1 MKVKLRFTFFLITF
15 LFLTI
20 IGRLFYWQIIKGED
34 LSALGR
40 SQYGGFIRVLPQRGE
55 IKTSDNFPIAANKVS
70 FLVFANPKA
79 IENKENTSK
88 ILADSL
94 DLQVSSVSALL
105 SQNLLWV
112 PVKQKVD
119 IGKKEDLEKINI
131 KGIGF
136 EKQPGRFYPEAS
148 MAAHLLGFVGKDEL
162 GEDKGYFG
170 IEGYYDRQLKGK
182 TGITMS
188 VQDALGRPILSKMN
202 DNLREID
209 GRNLILNI
217 ERPIQFLAEKRLKEG
232 IKRYEAS
239 GGAVLIMEPKTGNI
253 VAMAS
258 FPSFDPSSYGQFS
271 SENFK
276 SPLISNLYEPGS
288 TFKALVMASALD
300 ADIVKP
306 QTKCPVC
313 GGPFSMG
320 GYTIKTWNDKY
331 YKDTSMIEII
341 QHSDNVGMVYV
352 ARSLGLKNL
361 LSYLRKFGIGDL
373 TGIDLQGEVSAD
385 LKPEKQWYPL
395 DLATAGFG
403 QGISVTPIQ
412 LLTAFASIA
421 NGGKRMEPHV
431 VSKIQT
437 SQGEIIDISPKVV
450 DKPISEKTARIMTEI
465 LVNAVNKGES
475 QWVRVKGYRIAGKT
489 GTAQIPI
496 AGHYDP
502 NKTITSF
509 IGFGPADDPKFVM
522 LVVIDRPTTSIY
534 GSETAAPVFFSIAK
548 DIINYYGIP
557 PTE

>member
-1 MKVKLRFTFFLITF
+1 MKVKLRFTFFLLTF
-15 LFLTI
+15 LFLAI
-20 IGRLFYWQIIKGED
+20 IFRLFYWQVIKGEE

-55 IKTSDNFPIAANKVS
+55 IKTSDNFPIAANKIS
-70 FLVFANPKA
+70 FLVFANPKE
-79 IENKENTSK
+79 IKNREDTSR
-88 ILADSL
+88 ILADKL
-94 DLQVSSVSALL
+94 DLQISSVSALL

-112 PVKQKVD
+112 PIKAGVNMED
-119 IGKKEDLEKINI
+119 KEILEKMNI

-136 EKQPGRFYPEAS
+136 EKQPLRFYPEAS
-148 MAAHLLGFVGKDEL
+148 MAAQLVGFVGKDEL

-170 IEGYYDRQLKGK
+170 LEGYYDRQLKGK
-182 TGITMS
+182 TGIAVS

-217 ERPIQFLAEKRLKEG
+217 ERPVQFLAEKRLKEG
-232 IKRYEAS
+232 IKRYEAL

-253 VAMAS
+253 LAMAS
-258 FPSFDPSSYGQFS
+258 FPSFDPKNY
-271 SENFK
+271 SEFPPDTFK
-276 SPLISNLYEPGS
+276 NPLISNLYEPGS
-288 TFKALVMASALD
+288 TFKALIMASALD
-300 ADIVKP
+300 ANLVKP
-306 QTKCPVC
+306 QTKCPIC
-313 GGPFSMG
+313 GGVFSMG

-331 YKDTSMIEII
+331 YKDTNMIEII

-352 ARSLGLKNL
+352 VRTLGLKNL
-361 LSYLRKFGIGDL
+361 LSYLRKFGIGEL

-385 LKPEKQWYPL
+385 LKPQNQWYPL

-403 QGISVTPIQ
+403 QGISVTPIE
-412 LLTAFASIA
+412 LLTAFAALA

-437 SQGEIIDISPKVV
+437 PQGGMIDISPKVI
-450 DKPISEKTARIMTEI
+450 DKPISEKTAKIMTEI
-465 LVNAVNKGES
+465 LVNAVNKGEA
-475 QWVRVKGYRIAGKT
+475 QFARLKGYRIAGKT

-509 IGFGPADDPKFVM
+509 IGFGPADDPKFAM
-522 LVVIDRPTTSIY
+522 LVIIDRPTTSIY
-534 GSETAAPVFFSIAK
+534 GSETAAPVFFSIAR